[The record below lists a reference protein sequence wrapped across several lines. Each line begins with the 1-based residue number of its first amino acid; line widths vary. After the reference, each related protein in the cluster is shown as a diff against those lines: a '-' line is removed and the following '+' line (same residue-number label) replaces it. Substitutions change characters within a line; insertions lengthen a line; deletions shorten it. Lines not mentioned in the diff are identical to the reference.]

1 MIFNNQANINSCRYL
16 TKLKNKNDKN
26 STNIFDPSKHNLV
39 PLIKQDLIES
49 NDGDEKLEKE
59 KQYNSNIKS
68 SKSKVN
74 FTTNYH
80 RTKLYQ

>member
-1 MIFNNQANINSCRYL
+1 MIFNNKANINSCRYL

-68 SKSKVN
+68 SKSKVD
-74 FTTNYH
+74 FTIKNH
-80 RTKLYQ
+80 RTKLY